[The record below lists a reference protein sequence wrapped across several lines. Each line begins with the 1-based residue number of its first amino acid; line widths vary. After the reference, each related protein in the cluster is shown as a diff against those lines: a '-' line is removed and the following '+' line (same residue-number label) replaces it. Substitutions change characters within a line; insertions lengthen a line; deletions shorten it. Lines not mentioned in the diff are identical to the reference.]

1 MSLTEKKRLL
11 DDLFLSVELLGLS
24 DDLTKVARQGQDALD
39 LNRKSEVVVLML
51 VVAQRL
57 TDSSTGSMKHHS
69 EFVVRQTAHRISHLI
84 QMKD

>member
-1 MSLTEKKRLL
+1 MSLTEKERLL

-57 TDSSTGSMKHHS
+57 TDSSTGSLKSQS
-69 EFVVRQTAHRISHLI
+69 EYVVRQTAQRISHLI
-84 QMKD
+84 QMKG